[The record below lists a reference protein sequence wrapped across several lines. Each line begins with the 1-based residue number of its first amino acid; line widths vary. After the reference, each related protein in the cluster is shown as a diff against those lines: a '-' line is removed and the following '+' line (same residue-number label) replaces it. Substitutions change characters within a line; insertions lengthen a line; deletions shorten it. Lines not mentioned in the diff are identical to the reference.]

1 MNQQTATIAYI
12 LGIIGLFVLD
22 RDAKVRT
29 SKALWIPVLW
39 LLIVGSRPVSLW
51 FESGPTIS
59 QSEQYTE
66 GSPIDAAV
74 FGILIA
80 AGVLVLSLRSR
91 KIGRLLRGNVPIL
104 LFFCYCAISIVWSDY
119 SFVAMKRWI
128 KAVGDLVMIG
138 IVLTDPEPTTAT
150 KRFLARAGFI
160 LLPLSVLFIKYY
172 PDLGRSY
179 NPWTWVPMYCGVTT
193 FKNLLG
199 MICLVCGLG
208 SLWSFLGAYEDRKIP
223 NRFRHLVAHGII
235 VAISVWLF
243 IIADSMT
250 SLSCFL
256 MAGTVMVMTMWRPVA
271 KTPIAIHALIGGFVA
286 LSLCALFADSAGTM
300 VHSLGRQANLTGRPA
315 IWAAVLSLHT
325 SPLVGAGF
333 ESFWMGSRLQRVWD
347 MTEKGIQEA
356 HDGYLEV
363 YINLG
368 IVGVSLLAGLIV
380 SGYRNALAVFRRD
393 RHAGRLQLAFFT
405 AGVIY
410 SITEAGFRMM
420 CPMWIGF
427 LLSIVAIPPSVSK
440 KKGQP
445 RQKSLVKQ
453 VALTGED
460 EPVVREFV

>member
-1 MNQQTATIAYI
+1 
-12 LGIIGLFVLD
+12 
-22 RDAKVRT
+22 
-29 SKALWIPVLW
+29 
-39 LLIVGSRPVSLW
+39 
-51 FESGPTIS
+51 
-59 QSEQYTE
+59 
-66 GSPIDAAV
+66 
-74 FGILIA
+74 
-80 AGVLVLSLRSR
+80 
-91 KIGRLLRGNVPIL
+91 
-104 LFFCYCAISIVWSDY
+104 
-119 SFVAMKRWI
+119 
-128 KAVGDLVMIG
+128 
-138 IVLTDPEPTTAT
+138 
-150 KRFLARAGFI
+150 
-160 LLPLSVLFIKYY
+160 
-172 PDLGRSY
+172 
-179 NPWTWVPMYCGVTT
+179 
-193 FKNLLG
+193 
-199 MICLVCGLG
+199 
-208 SLWSFLGAYEDRKIP
+208 
-223 NRFRHLVAHGII
+223 
-235 VAISVWLF
+235 
-243 IIADSMT
+243 
-250 SLSCFL
+250 
-256 MAGTVMVMTMWRPVA
+256 
-271 KTPIAIHALIGGFVA
+271 
-286 LSLCALFADSAGTM
+286 M

-460 EPVVREFV
+460 ELVVREFV